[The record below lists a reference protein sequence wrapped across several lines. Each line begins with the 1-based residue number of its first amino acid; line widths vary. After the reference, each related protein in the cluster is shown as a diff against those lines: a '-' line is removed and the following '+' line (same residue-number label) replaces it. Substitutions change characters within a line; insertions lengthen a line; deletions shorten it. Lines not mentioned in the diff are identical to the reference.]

1 MIGLQ
6 GQCTPACKAFFFV
19 GCFSKSTFFFCL
31 TGIHLCGH
39 PWDTLILSSRYAPC
53 KDGTKGHDPRSET
66 ILDFGGWTDF
76 RRPRCCGANPERWD
90 VCVVDIMGVHM
101 NREWGDPYL
110 LRWGVTGYFFFFFFL
125 SAIHWGNDID
135 EFKPERFMDTDT
147 YKWPRDTC
155 RCSFIVVY
163 ELLNFD
169 LLSLSVVYVCVSL
182 CIFCWSEG
190 LYWPAI
196 CDGGEYLH
204 SRQCCAKIWDS
215 APDRCFRVECERTR
229 GYSDGMENFG
239 DADTDECES
248 EVQAEV
254 DCFFFMSRRWL
265 FACVCTNPFYNFWKN
280 YKVDYLKQNSNQQ
293 SGALWQTSIRTF

>member
-1 MIGLQ
+1 MTKGPHRNVGAYALFCVCLSRSLSSVSTTSFWRVSANLSRWCSYCVSSQSQPKILSLVTKLLTLAMIGLQ

-110 LRWGVTGYFFFFFFL
+110 LRWGVTDYFFFFFFL
-125 SAIHWGNDID
+125 SAIHWGNDVD

-147 YKWPRDTC
+147 YKWPRDACT
-155 RCSFIVVY
+155 CSFIVVY
-163 ELLNFD
+163 ELLNLD

-182 CIFCWSEG
+182 CIFCWSKG
-190 LYWPAI
+190 LYWPTI
-196 CDGGEYLH
+196 CDGGEYLY
-204 SRQCCAKIWDS
+204 SR
-215 APDRCFRVECERTR
+215 
-229 GYSDGMENFG
+229 
-239 DADTDECES
+239 
-248 EVQAEV
+248 
-254 DCFFFMSRRWL
+254 
-265 FACVCTNPFYNFWKN
+265 
-280 YKVDYLKQNSNQQ
+280 
-293 SGALWQTSIRTF
+293 